1 MPAAGDAHPALA
13 ANAEH
18 QLMARIRLPLD
29 AVVGPTGTG
38 KSDAGIA
45 IAKHIESL
53 GGSAEIINSDSM
65 QFYRGMDIGTAKLA
79 PEDRGGVE
87 HHLLDWLEITDESTA
102 AEYQPVARGK
112 ILELQAAGKTPILVG
127 GSMLYIAAVLNE
139 FGFAA
144 RDENVRAELEAELE
158 RIGESE
164 LYRKLMSLAP
174 DTASRIDPKNGRR
187 IVRALEVVTITGED
201 FAAKLPDLNESW
213 QPVLEI
219 GLNSDRAHL
228 VNRLHLRAA
237 KMWDNGIL
245 EEAKSLIPQG
255 IREGKTS
262 SHAIGYAQALAQLD
276 SVLTEPEA
284 IEETSRLT
292 ARYAR
297 RQMSWFRR
305 DPRINWFD
313 YQDENL
319 MPSITRAVTDYLN
332 E

>member
-1 MPAAGDAHPALA
+1 MTKL
-13 ANAEH
+13 
-18 QLMARIRLPLD
+18 I

-45 IAKHIESL
+45 IAKHIETL
-53 GGSAEIINSDSM
+53 GGRADIINSDSM
-65 QFYRGMDIGTAKLA
+65 QFYRGMDIGTAKLTLD
-79 PEDRGGVE
+79 ERQGVA

-102 AEYQPVARGK
+102 AEYQPVARAK
-112 ILELQAAGKTPILVG
+112 ILDLQSNGITPILVG
-127 GSMLYIAAVLNE
+127 GSMLYIASVLNE

-144 RDENVRAELEAELE
+144 RDETIRAELEAELV
-158 RIGESE
+158 RVGESE
-164 LYRKLMSLAP
+164 LYRKLVSLAP

-187 IVRALEVVTITGED
+187 IVRALEVVTITGDD

-228 VNRLHLRAA
+228 VNRLEQRAA
-237 KMWDNGIL
+237 KMWDKGIL
-245 EEAKSLIPQG
+245 REVQDLLPLG
-255 IREGKTS
+255 VREGKTS
-262 SHAIGYAQALAQLD
+262 SRAIGYAQAIAQLD
-276 SVLTEPEA
+276 GVMTEAQA
-284 IEETSRLT
+284 IEDTARLT

-313 YQDENL
+313 YQAENL
-319 MPSITRAVTDYLN
+319 IPEILKTVDTHLN
-332 E
+332 Q